1 MSGTLRYAIIYKPK
15 QRINWTMS
23 LSGATNRAE
32 YRKIGAKL
40 SQYNREN
47 MTKTFTRYRDGGSPT
62 AIYAV
67 RSAGID
73 PASGKEIFITAGGSY
88 TFSHNYDDEVV
99 VGDTRPDI
107 EGVFGN
113 TFYWKGFSAS
123 VHVRYSLG
131 GKAFNTTLY
140 QKVENLSATALQNNQ
155 DKRALYDRWQQPGDI
170 AQFKGIR
177 EHYSSNPMSS
187 RFVQN
192 NDYITLES
200 VRIGYELPY
209 KWVRYIG
216 AQGMTINAYMNEI
229 ARWATI
235 KDERG
240 TSYPFARSMSV
251 AVGLNF

>member
-113 TFYWKGFSAS
+113 TSTGKVSRQAS
-123 VHVRYSLG
+123 MCATVSEARHSIRHSIRRWRTSRLPPYR
-131 GKAFNTTLY
+131 TTRTS
-140 QKVENLSATALQNNQ
+140 EPCMTA
-155 DKRALYDRWQQPGDI
+155 G
-170 AQFKGIR
+170 
-177 EHYSSNPMSS
+177 SS
-187 RFVQN
+187 RVT
-192 NDYITLES
+192 YLSSRAYASTIRATPCHRASSKIT
-200 VRIGYELPY
+200 I
-209 KWVRYIG
+209 
-216 AQGMTINAYMNEI
+216 
-229 ARWATI
+229 
-235 KDERG
+235 
-240 TSYPFARSMSV
+240 TSLSSQCA
-251 AVGLNF
+251 